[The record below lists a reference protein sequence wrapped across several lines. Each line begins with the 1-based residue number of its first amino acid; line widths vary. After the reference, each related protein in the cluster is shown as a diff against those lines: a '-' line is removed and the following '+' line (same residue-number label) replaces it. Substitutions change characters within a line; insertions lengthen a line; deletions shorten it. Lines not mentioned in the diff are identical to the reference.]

1 MALALT
7 YQSTGAL
14 LLGAARAPRPRRLGW
29 LGEGGGLGV
38 LHIALVQDCLRQ
50 LYERRLYV
58 DVCLKLNKKCDS
70 CSKLIVPKYINPN
83 LYSVTN
89 KYLIPFRVIKYI

>member
-14 LLGAARAPRPRRLGW
+14 LLGTAWASRPRRLGW

-38 LHIALVQDCLRQ
+38 LNIALVQDRLRQ
-50 LYERRLYV
+50 LDKRRLDV
-58 DVCLKLNKKCDS
+58 DVCLKLES
-70 CSKLIVPKYINPN
+70 
-83 LYSVTN
+83 
-89 KYLIPFRVIKYI
+89 